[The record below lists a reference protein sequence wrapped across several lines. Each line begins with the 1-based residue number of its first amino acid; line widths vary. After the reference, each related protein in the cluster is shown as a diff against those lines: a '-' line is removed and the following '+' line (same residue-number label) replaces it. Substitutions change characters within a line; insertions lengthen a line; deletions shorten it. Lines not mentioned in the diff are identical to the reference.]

1 MITSEQ
7 REEIRCMLETLEK
20 NSTVHSK
27 VIHSFDRENIAVEW
41 NTISPECV
49 IMPFV
54 QRTRILLTPY
64 IKDKIRQTRQQ
75 WIDML
80 KYKAGCF
87 LSDIPVEGYLKFVV
101 ADNPPVKYLHLYISN
116 EEPSKLYNY
125 IYIT

>member
-20 NSTVHSK
+20 NSTVRSN

-49 IMPFV
+49 ILPFV

-64 IKDKIRQTRQQ
+64 VKDKIRQTRQE

>member
-20 NSTVHSK
+20 NSLVRSK
-27 VIHSFDRENIAVEW
+27 VVHSFDRENIAVEW

-64 IKDKIRQTRQQ
+64 IRDSIHQTRQE

-80 KYKAGCF
+80 KYQAGCF

>member
-7 REEIRCMLETLEK
+7 REYIRSTLEVLQK
-20 NSTVHSK
+20 NSTVHNT
-27 VIHSFDRENIAVEW
+27 VINAFDRDNVAVEW

-54 QRTRILLTPY
+54 QRTRILLTPF
-64 IKDKIRQTRQQ
+64 IKDKIRQTRQE
-75 WIDML
+75 WIDMM

-101 ADNPPVKYLHLYISN
+101 ADNPPIKYLHLYISN